1 MLLDEHVV
9 IQLLVAYSQMLQHFA
24 GLMLNYFLKSTTG
37 CNL

>member
-1 MLLDEHVV
+1 MLLDEQVV
-9 IQLLVAYSQMLQHFA
+9 IRLLVAYLELLQHFA